1 MKEENRLLGEVQ
13 KVTRVS
19 KGGERLG
26 EEESQKYT
34 FEDNVKMVPSM
45 CPLYMSYK
53 N

>member
-1 MKEENRLLGEVQ
+1 MKEENRLLGEAQ

-26 EEESQKYT
+26 EEESQKHIFT
-34 FEDNVKMVPSM
+34 GNVKMVPST
-45 CPLYMSYK
+45 CALYTNFK